1 MAKPEAIKAGYLVAF
16 ALIPGTAPH
25 NCYIGLVKAA
35 DEYGIRITPM
45 FWDNDL
51 DDIRGST
58 EDIFIPWININSMLV
73 CTEDEPAKRF
83 IRDKAKKWQ
92 AEVESMHIKD

>member
-1 MAKPEAIKAGYLVAF
+1 MAKPEAIKEGHLVAL
-16 ALIPGTAPH
+16 ALIPGIAPRK
-25 NCYIGLVKAA
+25 CYIGLVKAA
-35 DEYGIRITPM
+35 DEYGIRINQT

-73 CTEDEPAKRF
+73 CTEEEPAKRF
-83 IRDKAKKWQ
+83 VRDRAKKWQ
-92 AEVESMHIKD
+92 AEVEAMPKND